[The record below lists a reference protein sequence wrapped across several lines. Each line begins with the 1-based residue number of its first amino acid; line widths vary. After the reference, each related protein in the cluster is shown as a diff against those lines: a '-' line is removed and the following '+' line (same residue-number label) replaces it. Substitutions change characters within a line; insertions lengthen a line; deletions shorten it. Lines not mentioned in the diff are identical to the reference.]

1 VKPLAIAVRALAA
14 AASVVVLAACAG
26 GDDTSATLTCS
37 TSAQCPVGSVCA
49 RPKAK
54 CVSEPYPGVI
64 GSFQCTVVDTVV
76 DPRMA
81 KAFGTSDAVGLIDQS
96 GSMADP
102 NGRDRVALVSRTL
115 CFLEKDKLTIVQTDP
130 GYTAGQ
136 DSFQLNTVLM
146 RSTYEK
152 KTPATGVPWPV
163 DSAELS
169 KYLQYTQTLVKHAYS
184 SSGYL
189 VLDNLPVVG
198 QKLTGYLEIQDLQLE
213 PGAGGGQAG
222 AGGAG
227 GTGGMAGKSGA
238 SGASG
243 AAGKA
248 GNGGSSGAAGA
259 GGAAGKAGAGGNGGG
274 GKGGGG
280 AGGASGAGNGGAAGK
295 GGMAGGGAGGQSG
308 GGAGGQSGGGA
319 GGQSGASGGG
329 AGGASGNAGSAG
341 AGGLWQTPI
350 SASSRLV
357 GRFRCVGKRRGSC
370 VSAFSRAWGCRPAVS
385 TSTRCFRRASTG
397 RRPRRAR
404 ASRRSAARSGP
415 TSV

>member
-1 VKPLAIAVRALAA
+1 MRPLGLAVRALMALAA
-14 AASVVVLAACAG
+14 TVVLGACSG
-26 GDDTSATLTCS
+26 GDDASATLSCS

-64 GSFQCTVVDTVV
+64 GSFQCTVVDTPV
-76 DPRMA
+76 DPREA

-152 KTPATGVPWPV
+152 KMPATGVPWPV
-163 DSAELS
+163 ESAELK

-189 VLDNLPVVG
+189 LLDSVPAVG

-213 PGAGGGQAG
+213 PGAGGGMAG
-222 AGGAG
+222 AGGM
-227 GTGGMAGKSGA
+227 GGMG
-238 SGASG
+238 G

-248 GNGGSSGAAGA
+248 GAAGAAGKAGAAGAAGMAGKGGAAGA
-259 GGAAGKAGAGGNGGG
+259 GGAAGKGGNAGSGGNGGG
-274 GKGGGG
+274 GKGGSNGG
-280 AGGASGAGNGGAAGK
+280 MSGMSGNGGAGQSGS
-295 GGMAGGGAGGQSG
+295 GGGGQSG
-308 GGAGGQSGGGA
+308 GGAGGQSGSSGNGGNGGTA
-319 GGQSGASGGG
+319 GQ
-329 AGGASGNAGSAG
+329 SGNAGSAG
-341 AGGLWQTPI
+341 AGGLWRPPI
-350 SASSRLV
+350 CASSRFV
-357 GRFRCVGKRRGSC
+357 GRIRCVGKRRGSC
-370 VSAFSRAWGCRPAVS
+370 GSLFSPALGFRRVGSTSIRSFRPAS
-385 TSTRCFRRASTG
+385 TE
-397 RRPRRAR
+397 RPRRKAL
-404 ASRRSAARSGP
+404 ASRRSAARSAP